1 MLSNENLTQ
10 SMRELRDA
18 VEFKLDTL
26 IPPPDQGPA
35 DLHRSMR
42 HTLLAPGKRVRALL
56 TLFAAQHLGGDEQR
70 ALSSACALEM
80 VHAASLILDDLPAMD
95 NASLRR
101 GLPANHS
108 VFGEATAILAAIAL
122 LNRAFGIIA
131 EDASLDAGP
140 KVRLADILSRSV
152 GSEGL
157 VAGQEQ
163 DLKWT
168 PAAATKQD
176 VALVH
181 ARKTAALFSAAG
193 EMGAI
198 AAGADEAHI
207 GLLRD
212 FGMKLGL
219 AFQILDDLIDATAD
233 MQSAGKDVAQD
244 HGRPSL
250 VLTIGLDAARR
261 EAQIYI
267 EEASSLISGSGGD
280 ETALRHFAMGLIAGL
295 ENKLKAVRGCAG

>member
-10 SMRELRDA
+10 ITREMRGT
-18 VEFKLDTL
+18 VEAKLDEL
-26 IPPPDQGPA
+26 VPPPFQTPA
-35 DLHRSMR
+35 QLHRSMR

-56 TLFAAQHLGGDEQR
+56 TLFAARHLGGDEAR
-70 ALSSACALEM
+70 ALNAACALEM

-108 VFGEATAILAAIAL
+108 VYGEATAILAAIAL

-131 EDASLDAGP
+131 EDMSLSCASR
-140 KVRLADILSRSV
+140 VRLADILSRSV

-163 DLKWT
+163 DLKWL
-168 PAAATKQD
+168 ADKATKED

-193 EMGAI
+193 EMGAVT
-198 AAGADEAHI
+198 ATTNEDHI

-219 AFQILDDLIDATAD
+219 AFQILDDLIDATANKE
-233 MQSAGKDVAQD
+233 SAGKDVAQD
-244 HGRPSL
+244 NGRPSL
-250 VLTIGLDAARR
+250 VLTIGLEPASR

-267 EEASSLISGSGGD
+267 EEASSLISGSRGD

-295 ENKLKAVRGCAG
+295 ENKLSAARAVGR